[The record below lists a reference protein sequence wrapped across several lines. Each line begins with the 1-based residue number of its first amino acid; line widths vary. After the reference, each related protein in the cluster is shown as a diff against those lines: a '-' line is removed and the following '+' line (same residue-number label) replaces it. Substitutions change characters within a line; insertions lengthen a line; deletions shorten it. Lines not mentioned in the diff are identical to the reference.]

1 MIATA
6 LRQSPII
13 ATDMANST
21 NTTTTPST
29 TTSVSPGVNNGVDTN
44 TGATAPELNDLDY
57 FINVLHLLD
66 GRTENQIEDDL
77 VSKANA
83 LGISSAPVT
92 DKRITSSVESASTAY
107 NARTFS
113 MLSGGSTSTALTTHS
128 SLFGPP
134 TPDPAPSSGR
144 QSKDL
149 SFGQYDRYLS
159 VIDPHHNHPKTI
171 RQSLTPANPPPS
183 IFSGKT
189 KRSLFSVKSGFRL
202 RWKKKS
208 PQPIQVVLT
217 CVSCR
222 ADFKTSKSLHS
233 VSCGH
238 TYCDNCL
245 RSLIHTAM
253 SDESSMPPRCC
264 AQPLPGSVIRDLLSR
279 DAQQEFLKAI
289 IQYSTPWQARIF
301 CSNPSCGEFIPPRQ
315 KPDPKYPSNVT
326 CRRCN
331 TRICLM
337 CKHNAHPTGKDCPE
351 DWELDQVIKT
361 GDKSGWKRCYKCQNL
376 VSQEKES
383 SHMTCKCKAQ
393 FCYTCGGMWDPT
405 SGCPNSCDKVEEM
418 ERRRINEQVQLAE
431 YEEEKAL
438 QEEAAAAA
446 SAERLEAEQR
456 TRNNV
461 DFSNVAEAQKQELAR
476 FLEFFQEGREHMRS
490 RFVEQKKAMLERH
503 AEEEEKMKGKHAK
516 SVSQLEDRQVAAE
529 MDLRNT
535 LEASARS
542 VNIRLKH
549 MEAYCDGLGRSS
561 GSSSPD
567 STMTQPQRVVTER
580 DLRELGQQYNIRD
593 GMERSHQAKIN
604 VMRDR
609 QAKRME
615 ELIDQ
620 QEAEYENF
628 LNRNR
633 DELDELA
640 VQAAQEEELLAST
653 FSARKAKLVRRW
665 ELAIEILRKEL
676 EAQDGVKYAPIPT
689 PTWPE
694 DKAEVITSTK

>member
-1 MIATA
+1 MIAA
-6 LRQSPII
+6 VVRQSPII
-13 ATDMANST
+13 AVDMANST
-21 NTTTTPST
+21 TTTPLT
-29 TTSVSPGVNNGVDTN
+29 TTSVSTGVHNGADTN
-44 TGATAPELNDLDY
+44 TGATAPELSDLDY
-57 FINVLHLLD
+57 FITVLQLPD

-83 LGISSAPVT
+83 LGISSAPVA
-92 DKRITSSVESASTAY
+92 DKRITSSVESASTVY

-134 TPDPAPSSGR
+134 TPDPALSSGR

-149 SFGQYDRYLS
+149 SFAQYDRYLS
-159 VIDPHHNHPKTI
+159 VIDPHHNHPKFVKH
-171 RQSLTPANPPPS
+171 SPTPDNTAQS

-202 RWKKKS
+202 RWKKKP
-208 PQPIQVVLT
+208 PQPLELILT

-222 ADFKTSKSLHS
+222 ADFKSSKSLHS
-233 VSCGH
+233 ISCGH

-253 SDESSMPPRCC
+253 TDESSMPPRCC

-301 CSNPSCGEFIPPRQ
+301 CSNPSCGEFIPPHQ
-315 KPDPKYPSNVT
+315 KLDPKYPLNVT
-326 CRRCN
+326 CRKCN
-331 TRICLM
+331 TRVCLM
-337 CKHNAHPTGKDCPE
+337 CKRNAHPTGKDCPE
-351 DWELDQVIKT
+351 DWELDQVIKL
-361 GDKSGWKRCYKCQNL
+361 GDNAGWKRCYKCRNL
-376 VSQEKES
+376 VQRIEGST
-383 SHMTCKCKAQ
+383 HVTCRCKAE
-393 FCYTCGGMWDPT
+393 FCYTCGGVWDANT
-405 SGCPNSCDKVEEM
+405 GCPNYCDGEEEM
-418 ERRRINEQVQLAE
+418 ERRKRDEHAQLVE
-431 YEEEKAL
+431 YEEEKAV
-438 QEEAAAAA
+438 QEAAAAA
-446 SAERLEAEQR
+446 ASVERLEAEER
-456 TRNNV
+456 TRNKV
-461 DFSNVAEAQKQELAR
+461 DFFNLAEIQQQEMDR
-476 FLEFFQEGREHMRS
+476 FLEFAEQGKEHMRV
-490 RFVEQKKAMLERH
+490 RFVEQKQTLVKRH
-503 AEEEEKMKGKHAK
+503 AEQVEKMQDKHART
-516 SVSQLEDRQVAAE
+516 VSQLEDRQVAAE

-535 LEASARS
+535 LEASERS
-542 VNIRLKH
+542 VKIRLKH
-549 MEAYCDGLGRSS
+549 MEAYCDGLGRNSEN
-561 GSSSPD
+561 SSPD
-567 STMTQPQRVVTER
+567 SSNQHHRVVTER

-615 ELIDQ
+615 ELIDR
-620 QEAEYENF
+620 QETEYEN
-628 LNRNR
+628 LLDRHR

-640 VQAAQEEELLAST
+640 TQATQEEEALAST
-653 FSARKAKLVRRW
+653 FTARKAKLVRRW

-676 EAQDGVKYAPIPT
+676 AAQDGVKYAPIPT

-694 DKAEVITSTK
+694 EKLKEFSSAK